1 MRAVTDGP
9 GRRSR
14 KLSRSAVKPS
24 TRNTRP
30 RSRNRCCVHCAR
42 RAGNC
47 HVRKVLRQARGVV
60 VDAVAGSGPVT
71 PMELLTALLT
81 SDRGIATEVLTE
93 SGVTL
98 DVIRHAGAGSN
109 EGSSNNF
116 DDDAEIL
123 KSIGI
128 DLDAVRE
135 SLEQSFGEGVLD
147 ETLCRTASTLLAR
160 ADSGSLVHDSRR
172 TPRRCWNSRSR
183 EALAHKDN
191 RIAPNTSC
199 SASCVSPTGL
209 PVRPSKTQVTMSVIR
224 ERLEAKM
231 NRAA

>member
-42 RAGNC
+42 RQVIAMFE
-47 HVRKVLRQARGVV
+47 RFSAQARGVV

-98 DVIRHAGAGSN
+98 DVIHRAGAGSN
-109 EGSSNNF
+109 EGSSNNL
-116 DDDAEIL
+116 DDDARYSSRSA
-123 KSIGI
+123 SISM
-128 DLDAVRE
+128 R
-135 SLEQSFGEGVLD
+135 FGRVSSSPSAKVCWTRL
-147 ETLCRTASTLLAR
+147 LCRTASTLLAR

-172 TPRRCWNSRSR
+172 TPRRCWNSRSVKR
-183 EALAHKDN
+183 SRTRTIAS
-191 RIAPNTSC
+191 APNTSC

-209 PVRPSKTQVTMSVIR
+209 PVRPSKRRSR
-224 ERLEAKM
+224 CR
-231 NRAA
+231 